1 MFYEFRQY
9 TLFPGKR
16 AEWVKY
22 MESVVIPF
30 QVAKGMVVL
39 GSFVD
44 EQDENVY
51 YWIRRFKNEKERE
64 RLYKKVYESS
74 AWKNEIWPAC
84 RRTARPQE
92 NRGQTDRADPEVGC
106 SVDINPVR
114 RHHCLPEEALGIA
127 SNALLRYATP
137 VESPARGAE
146 ITNRNNWSEQSDAAL
161 E

>member
-22 MESVVIPF
+22 MESVIIPF
-30 QVAKGMVVL
+30 QVSKGMVVL

-51 YWIRRFKNEKERE
+51 YWIRRFRNEKERE

-74 AWKNEIWPAC
+74 AWKNEIGPHVG
-84 RRTARPQE
+84 E
-92 NRGQTDRADPEVGC
+92 LLDRKKIVVKRIVPTPK
-106 SVDINPVR
+106 SVI
-114 RHHCLPEEALGIA
+114 
-127 SNALLRYATP
+127 
-137 VESPARGAE
+137 
-146 ITNRNNWSEQSDAAL
+146 Q
-161 E
+161 